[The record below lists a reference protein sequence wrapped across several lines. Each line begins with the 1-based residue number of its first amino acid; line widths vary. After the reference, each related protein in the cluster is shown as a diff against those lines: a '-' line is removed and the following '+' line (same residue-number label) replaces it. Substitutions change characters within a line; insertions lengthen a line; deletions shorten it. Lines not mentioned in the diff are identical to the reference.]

1 MYNSNKIR
9 WGWVAI
15 GTLGFLLLAGLAGQA
30 DYEDALREES
40 AYCSNVELYRATGG
54 EKGWPDYNENYN
66 ENCTKIQNS

>member
-30 DYEDALREES
+30 DYEDALREEA
-40 AYCSNVELYRATGG
+40 AYCSNVELYRATEG
-54 EKGWPDYNENYN
+54 EKGWHDYNENYN
-66 ENCTKIQNS
+66 EICTKIQHS